1 MQDRFPLNTNTL
13 RPKLHYTVLKQRSV
27 EIIAVKSTDSTG
39 LYSLFTAITLAGVP
53 VIESSRMLIV
63 DLSANENVCSIA
75 LNMYVE
81 K

>member
-1 MQDRFPLNTNTL
+1 MDSLLPA
-13 RPKLHYTVLKQRSV
+13 
-27 EIIAVKSTDSTG
+27 IA
-39 LYSLFTAITLAGVP
+39 LAGVP

-63 DLSANENVCSIA
+63 DLSANENGCSIA